1 MSAWPSCH
9 GYCTEMWLLKCGT
22 SFVSSEQRVKD
33 VWKEWF
39 LLRYNQKTVN
49 CSKYLRN
56 CSSHKNDLKTNTYTS
71 GNVVPWQSQ
80 TTTRCHHCA
89 TNTDSF
95 FTVITL
101 QPSPQRDYYGNCYWY
116 CSTCAG
122 LLSETSIPASSTTL
136 LMSFSQGASV
146 FSAGYSSLPHP
157 PVITWSC
164 RCLKATPQRPWEYYT
179 RAKMPLS
186 EQAADAC
193 KIHAPCHLPCHKD
206 ITA

>member
-1 MSAWPSCH
+1 MIQQGAGSLPFLGEYKWLSRTKRRLQLANMIVYPSLKPLVFTSCHSVSACPSCH
-9 GYCTEMWLLKCGT
+9 GFCTEMWLLKCGT

-39 LLRYNQKTVN
+39 LLRYNQKN
-49 CSKYLRN
+49 CSKYLQN
-56 CSSHKNDLKTNTYTS
+56 CSSHKNNLKTNTYTS

-95 FTVITL
+95 FTAITL

-122 LLSETSIPASSTTL
+122 LLSETSIPASS
-136 LMSFSQGASV
+136 A
-146 FSAGYSSLPHP
+146 SLPP
-157 PVITWSC
+157 SLCPFPGS
-164 RCLKATPQRPWEYYT
+164 
-179 RAKMPLS
+179 
-186 EQAADAC
+186 
-193 KIHAPCHLPCHKD
+193 
-206 ITA
+206 